1 MAGFPTGM
9 RCPRAGLLP
18 AMTPPLGLTTARNPH
33 PALFRPKTTLSAPDA
48 PRIHV
53 LGMGS
58 IGTFTAHGLRA
69 MPNPPPVTLLLHRA
83 SLADAYRATGRQIR
97 LETADGTVIP
107 QTGYDLEVLRDGHW
121 HGETGPVPSDA
132 TNIDHLIVSVKAP
145 QTVAA
150 LTPLRARLSPHSTI
164 LFLQNGCGMIDT
176 VTEHLFP
183 DPTTRPHYAVGVVS
197 HGVALTQPFHVTHT
211 GPAAMSLGRVP
222 PPPGRTPAP
231 ARDDDL
237 LATLP
242 RSPRFNARTDAY
254 TQVFQ
259 TQLEK
264 LALNAFCN
272 PTCALHDAKTG
283 FLVTMPA
290 LRRAIL
296 TEISA
301 VVLALPELQGVPGVR
316 ERFAIDRLEETVRY
330 ILTQN
335 AETTCSMVWDMRAGR
350 ETEVRF
356 INGYWVRRGR
366 EVGVAT
372 PVNEELLQAVLHRTE
387 TINLSKMGS
396 VRSQVN
402 VKLK

>member
-1 MAGFPTGM
+1 
-9 RCPRAGLLP
+9 
-18 AMTPPLGLTTARNPH
+18 
-33 PALFRPKTTLSAPDA
+33 
-48 PRIHV
+48 
-53 LGMGS
+53 
-58 IGTFTAHGLRA
+58 

-83 SLADAYRATGRQIR
+83 SLAEAYRATGRQIR

-121 HGETGPVPSDA
+121 HGETGPLTSSTAD
-132 TNIDHLIVSVKAP
+132 IDHLIVSVKAP

-150 LTPLRARLSPHSTI
+150 LAPLRARLTPRSTI
-164 LFLQNGCGMIDT
+164 LFLQNGCGMIDS

-183 DPTTRPHYAVGVVS
+183 DPATRPHYAVGVVS
-197 HGVALTQPFHVTHT
+197 HGVALTQPFHVAHT

-222 PPPGRTPAP
+222 PPSGRTPAP

-237 LATLP
+237 LAMLP

-272 PTCALHDAKTG
+272 PTCALHDAVTG

-316 ERFAIDRLEETVRY
+316 ERFAVDRLEETVSH

-356 INGYWVRRGR
+356 INGYWVRRGK

-372 PVNEELLQAVLHRTE
+372 PVNEELLEAVLHRTE
-387 TINLSKMGS
+387 TINRSKTGS
-396 VRSQVN
+396 VRSEVK